1 MFDSGVGTKSNHN
14 EIAVRVLESHKV
26 MKFLFSCDRT
36 NYCVPLTIQSP
47 QRGLTA
53 LTFVIKISV
62 GAQSIDQQFERN
74 SWGLGQEKGR
84 EDIVIE
90 KYPTTNST
98 PTNLNQIYNSR

>member
-14 EIAVRVLESHKV
+14 EIVVRVLESHKV

-53 LTFVIKISV
+53 LTFVIKSNL
-62 GAQSIDQQFERN
+62 GRGQSIDQQFERK
-74 SWGLGQEKGR
+74 SWGLGQERAVG
-84 EDIVIE
+84 I
-90 KYPTTNST
+90 
-98 PTNLNQIYNSR
+98 L